1 MIDTVRVVL
10 HHRRLVFGTPAGLAL
25 LVVIVSLLW
34 WRTYSVWASFFP
46 QSTPSA
52 LAGLA
57 GVASQFG
64 FALPGADQSESPD
77 FYAALITSPQVL
89 RAVVESDYVLLADGE
104 ATRGNLVTHY
114 KIRSGT
120 PEEGREKAV
129 KRLRNNISVSVG
141 LKTGVVTFVVKDHSA
156 PIALAIA
163 ERALAL
169 VNDFNLTSRQT
180 QMQLSARLSRANPLR
195 PRKNSGRPKI
205 TFRTSCSA
213 IETTRAHR
221 NWPFN
226 TITPARCSY
235 ATGGLH
241 QPDASARTIQ
251 D

>member
-1 MIDTVRVVL
+1 MDPQASETINRSRSAPERDSHGQGPTLIDTVRVVL

-34 WRTYSVWASFFP
+34 WRTYSVSASFVP

-129 KRLRNNISVSVG
+129 NRSKEQHFGVG
-141 LKTGVVTFVVKDHSA
+141 WPQNRGCHLCC
-156 PIALAIA
+156 
-163 ERALAL
+163 ER
-169 VNDFNLTSRQT
+169 
-180 QMQLSARLSRANPLR
+180 PLR
-195 PRKNSGRPKI
+195 PDSTCHRRA
-205 TFRTSCSA
+205 SA
-213 IETTRAHR
+213 CVGQRLQPHL
-221 NWPFN
+221 
-226 TITPARCSY
+226 S
-235 ATGGLH
+235 
-241 QPDASARTIQ
+241 PDASCSSALVYRGPIP
-251 D
+251 